1 MIYITPTAVDARD
14 DIDCTSNATHIY
26 ISPLDMIYI
35 SPLSSC
41 TSIFKIQVDSY
52 AQVLMDM
59 RHVVDAMQDMM
70 QCKTYD
76 R

>member
-1 MIYITPTAVDARD
+1 MLDMIYIAPLML
-14 DIDCTSNATHIY
+14 HI
-26 ISPLDMIYI
+26 IYI

-41 TSIFKIQVDSY
+41 TSIFKIEVHRY

>member
-1 MIYITPTAVDARD
+1 MLEMIWIAPLML
-14 DIDCTSNATHIY
+14 HMIY